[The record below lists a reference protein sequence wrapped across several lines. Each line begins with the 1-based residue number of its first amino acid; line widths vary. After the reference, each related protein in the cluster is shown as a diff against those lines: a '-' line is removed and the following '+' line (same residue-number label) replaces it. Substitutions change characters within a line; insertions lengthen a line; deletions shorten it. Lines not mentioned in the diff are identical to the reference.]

1 MERAR
6 LLLETTDMAI
16 TDVAFETGYQSPA
29 HFARLFRRRYGMTP
43 TAYRRE
49 RNT

>member
-6 LLLETTDMAI
+6 VLLETTNLAI

-29 HFARLFRRRYGMTP
+29 HFARLFRRHYGMTP